1 MKLRIDVLEA
11 KRDEFEINLRNR
23 FTSLEGKLTL
33 DGFNTI
39 IEEESNKIQKEET
52 PVRKKTTP
60 EDKRI
65 EEIGKKRKELHKKEN
80 KTKEEKI
87 EYSELDKTV
96 KKMKRERNRRKR
108 KELITTI
115 LEKGKGPREIG
126 KKGCRKKI
134 RSMLKE
140 NGETTKDREEI
151 LSICSDFYKK
161 LYAKTVE
168 KPQDLVEKSPDKE
181 IENTLKSL
189 KKGKAPGIDNITS
202 DILKLGGKEV
212 IKALETI
219 FNEIL
224 ESQETPETWREAKM
238 IILHKKGERRDIKN
252 YRPVSLLSH
261 TYKLFTR
268 AIQNR
273 MEKVLDENQPHEQA
287 GFRKKYSTVDHLQAL
302 NRVIEKSEEYQL
314 SLVIGFIDYEK
325 GFDSIEHFSIF
336 EALRKINV
344 NETYVKILE
353 NIYKGATAR
362 VHLDKHVSE
371 PFAIGRGVR
380 QYHQSYLLQ

>member
-1 MKLRIDVLEA
+1 
-11 KRDEFEINLRNR
+11 
-23 FTSLEGKLTL
+23 
-33 DGFNTI
+33 
-39 IEEESNKIQKEET
+39 
-52 PVRKKTTP
+52 
-60 EDKRI
+60 
-65 EEIGKKRKELHKKEN
+65 
-80 KTKEEKI
+80 
-87 EYSELDKTV
+87 
-96 KKMKRERNRRKR
+96 
-108 KELITTI
+108 
-115 LEKGKGPREIG
+115 
-126 KKGCRKKI
+126 
-134 RSMLKE
+134 MLKE
-140 NGETTKDREEI
+140 NGKTTNEREEI

-168 KPQDLVEKSPDKE
+168 KPQDLVEKSPEQMKVPKFTDKE

-202 DILKLGGKEV
+202 DVLKLGGKEV
-212 IKALETI
+212 IKALKTI

-224 ESQETPETWREAKM
+224 ESQEIPETWREAKM

-273 MEKVLDENQPHEQA
+273 MEKVLDENQPRERA

-302 NRVIEKSEEYQL
+302 NQVIEKSEEYQL
-314 SLVIGFIDYEK
+314 PMVIRFIDYEK
-325 GFDSIEHFSIF
+325 AFDSIKHFSIF

-353 NIYKGATAR
+353 NIYKGVPAR
-362 VHLDKHVSE
+362 VHLDNHVSE
-371 PFAIGRGVR
+371 PFAIRRGVR
-380 QYHQSYLLQ
+380 QGDPISPKLFTAVIEEIIKKQI